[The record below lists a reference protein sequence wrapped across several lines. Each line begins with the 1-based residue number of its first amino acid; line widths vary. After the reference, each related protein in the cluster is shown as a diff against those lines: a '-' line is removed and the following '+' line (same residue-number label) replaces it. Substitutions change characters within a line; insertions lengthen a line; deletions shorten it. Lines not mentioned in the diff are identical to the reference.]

1 FIRLNLEEER
11 SAEVQIISIL
21 GKLMKTVIISSEN
34 KIETSDLPKG
44 IYLIKVK
51 TETETSIQRM
61 IKN

>member
-1 FIRLNLEEER
+1 
-11 SAEVQIISIL
+11 
-21 GKLMKTVIISSEN
+21 MKTVIISSEN